1 MAIHKKELE
10 VAALENG
17 TVIDHIPSNQLF
29 KVVSLLGLEHLNK
42 SITIGN
48 NLISKKIG
56 HKGIIKIAD
65 TFFKEEE
72 INKIALIAPNAKINI
87 IRDYQVTE
95 KRVVT
100 LPDELPGI
108 IRCNNPKCITN
119 NEPMNTVFRVINK
132 ETVEVKCKY
141 CERAISQKDIEI
153 R

>member
-1 MAIHKKELE
+1 MTVHKKELE

-56 HKGIIKIAD
+56 RKGIIKIAD

-95 KRVVT
+95 KKVVT
-100 LPDELPGI
+100 LPDELKGI

-119 NEPMNTVFRVINK
+119 NEPMTTIFRVVNK

>member
-56 HKGIIKIAD
+56 DKGIIKIAD

-100 LPDELPGI
+100 LPDELTGI

>member
-1 MAIHKKELE
+1 MEYI
-10 VAALENG
+10 
-17 TVIDHIPSNQLF
+17 
-29 KVVSLLGLEHLNK
+29 NK

-100 LPDELPGI
+100 LPDELTGI